1 MVHKRAVA
9 KQQDI
14 SRSRASAPPD
24 PRAQLTATADAFNA
38 AVAQAA
44 QDSDPQAVHATR
56 TGSRRVQAMLEA
68 IQREHIALEPP
79 AKAWL
84 RQLKQARR
92 AAGTVRDLDVHRK
105 LLEDWVDKEA
115 PEATPQRKQA
125 EMLDAWLKG
134 ERKHLA
140 HGMQKQLRKRQQAL
154 AKRQAAFLDAAGS
167 ESLSSSHTPCAG
179 DAVALEAFVRAADA
193 MPLLDAENLHDF
205 RKAIK
210 KARYLAE
217 AGLDAANSGVAKALK
232 RIQDAVG
239 EWHDWQCLREE
250 AKTALAEDAPE
261 LCAALD
267 RELQRSFAAALKTT
281 LTLRGRLSGE
291 WMAISKLPA
300 KRPPASVAISDTRLA
315 SGHGPGRLKIM

>member
-1 MVHKRAVA
+1 
-9 KQQDI
+9 
-14 SRSRASAPPD
+14 
-24 PRAQLTATADAFNA
+24 LTATADAFNA

-44 QDSDPQAVHATR
+44 QDADPQAVHATR

-68 IQREHIALEPP
+68 IQREHIALEQP

-92 AAGTVRDLDVHRK
+92 AAGAVRDLDVHRK
-105 LLEDWVDKEA
+105 LLEDWTDKEA

-125 EMLDAWLKG
+125 EMLDNWLKG

-154 AKRQAAFLDAAGS
+154 AKQQAAFLDAAGS
-167 ESLSSSHTPCAG
+167 ESLSPHTPCSG
-179 DAVALEAFVRAADA
+179 DAVALEAFVRAVDA

-217 AGLDAANSGVAKALK
+217 AGLDAADSGVAKALK
-232 RIQDAVG
+232 RVQDAIG
-239 EWHDWQCLREE
+239 EWHDWQCLCEE
-250 AKTALAEDAPE
+250 AKTALSEDAPE
-261 LCAALD
+261 LNAALD

-291 WMAISKLPA
+291 WMAINKLPA
-300 KRPPASVAISDTRLA
+300 KRPPASVPISDTRIA